1 MHVEAPPP
9 IEDPSLALPPALLPV
24 LRSAL
29 AKDPGARFPDAATM
43 AEALKA
49 ARAGGVGTAAVG
61 GGARAVDPSRTE
73 VVHTRPLP
81 ATAARRRVAGVA
93 LVAGLAV
100 AGRGRVPRAAVAGAG
115 ARARGAAIAA
125 VPSVPAASLSPLP
138 YTLVT
143 PAPVE
148 TPSPLVAEPSAAPV
162 RASPA
167 VASARH
173 RRRSARLHPSRVR
186 RHRLLQSWPLGR
198 RLRRRRLT
206 KHRSRLLRLRPRR
219 RPRSRVGSWS
229 FQAVGQRH
237 RRRASARV
245 HALGASRWRRDPTQ
259 SSSRIRNTSR
269 SRDGWRSAPE
279 RRRRSSSISPSRA
292 SGAE

>member
-1 MHVEAPPP
+1 
-9 IEDPSLALPPALLPV
+9 

-49 ARAGGVGTAAVG
+49 ARAGGVGAAAVG
-61 GGARAVDPSRTE
+61 GGGGARAADPSRTE

-100 AGRGRVPRAAVAGAG
+100 AVAAAFLARRSPEPAPAPVAPPS
-115 ARARGAAIAA
+115 AA

-143 PAPVE
+143 SAPAE
-148 TPSPLVAEPSAAPV
+148 TSPPLVTATPPAPV

-167 VASARH
+167 VVSTPPPTPISAPSAVISASP
-173 RRRSARLHPSRVR
+173 SA
-186 RHRLLQSWPLGR
+186 PLE
-198 RLRRRRLT
+198 
-206 KHRSRLLRLRPRR
+206 
-219 RPRSRVGSWS
+219 V
-229 FQAVGQRH
+229 AVGPSVAPPSPRETPIAPPPVPTTPAPPVQGWLLVLPKPWAEVTVDGR
-237 RRRASARV
+237 
-245 HALGASRWRRDPTQ
+245 ALGATPLERIPLAPGSHAVILTHPRYEPFTRRVDIHAGETTTLQ
-259 SSSRIRNTSR
+259 L
-269 SRDGWRSAPE
+269 DLAAVGK
-279 RRRRSSSISPSRA
+279 RR
-292 SGAE
+292 